1 MRRTRSRAVG
11 LAAAIP
17 TALLGTGIEAAAGGQ
32 ARGTLGVTV
41 EVVAPCGASLAPSG
55 SVALDGNCQ
64 EVATPTAVTTETA
77 APASAG
83 RAAGLGGPNPQVETE
98 ASAGG
103 AVRDLTLHY

>member
-41 EVVAPCGASLAPSG
+41 EVVAPCGASLGPSG
-55 SVALDGNCQ
+55 SVALASDCR
-64 EVATPTAVTTETA
+64 AAAAPMAVTTETT
-77 APASAG
+77 APASVGQAASLRG
-83 RAAGLGGPNPQVETE
+83 PDPQVHTDPSAAGG
-98 ASAGG
+98 
-103 AVRDLTLHY
+103 VRYVTLHY